1 MIFLLYFG
9 SNMPMVLDDVLFPEI
24 ELINEGDLKVS
35 ELHTIH
41 WEESGNLNGHPVI
54 VLHGGPGGGSQPMY
68 RRYFNPEKYRII
80 QFDQRGCGKST
91 PHAELR
97 DNNTMASVS
106 DIEKLREHLGISDW
120 IVFGG
125 SWGSTLSL
133 IYAETHPK
141 KVQALILRGIFM
153 CRPKELH
160 WFYQDG
166 ASHIFPDAFAPYKN
180 HIPKEE
186 QDNLILA
193 YYNRLTSDDM
203 NIRKSAAFEWTRW
216 EMSTSKLIPDTKYIE
231 AAEDSDFADAFARI
245 ESHYFINGIF
255 LDENQ
260 ILRDVN
266 KIKHIPTWII
276 QGRYDVVCPPRSA
289 WELKQELDLAKL
301 VIVPDAGHSVA
312 EIPIASELIKATNEC
327 LNIFSK

>member
-1 MIFLLYFG
+1 
-9 SNMPMVLDDVLFPEI
+9 
-24 ELINEGDLKVS
+24 
-35 ELHTIH
+35 
-41 WEESGNLNGHPVI
+41 
-54 VLHGGPGGGSQPMY
+54 
-68 RRYFNPEKYRII
+68 
-80 QFDQRGCGKST
+80 
-91 PHAELR
+91 
-97 DNNTMASVS
+97 
-106 DIEKLREHLGISDW
+106 
-120 IVFGG
+120 
-125 SWGSTLSL
+125 
-133 IYAETHPK
+133 
-141 KVQALILRGIFM
+141 M

-180 HIPKEE
+180 HIPKDE

-231 AAEDSDFADAFARI
+231 AADDSDFADAFARI

-289 WELKQELDLAKL
+289 WELKQELESAKL

-312 EIPIASELIKATNEC
+312 EIPIAAELIKATNEC